1 VSQRVGFALLLVSLA
16 GPVRA
21 QSQAP
26 NAYQVLMYSAVQ
38 ASGSAAGTVPSVYS
52 YDGPSCTLPASNCS
66 QVTVPS
72 SYKATPSIVGL
83 SSALSSSIGTALS
96 VIPIASPAS
105 GVITQTD
112 AATGAQLPASST
124 LGPIFTERG
133 ETIGRHRFYVG
144 LSNQDFHFTSLNGQ
158 SLRALTMLDPGGQ
171 PTSITQ
177 TGLGIVNRF
186 PTTFNIS
193 ADVRLSQNVAFLTYG
208 VTSRIDVSVG
218 LQVVHASI
226 SSQTSN
232 GVNFAGNGNNNFV
245 VNGQKQ
251 GNCWCVDT
259 FTPGLAPGANGA
271 SLTSGLVLPQINSSS
286 YGTTGFG
293 DMMLRFK
300 GNIVERRNLSIAVG
314 ADLRLPTGNAQNFL
328 GTGAVAVRPF
338 LAASLY
344 TKALGHGLVLAPDL
358 NVGWQVA
365 GQSILAGQIT
375 ATPLTTSSPTEY
387 GPPFV
392 TSKGYLPDVF
402 SWAVGTELALGR
414 HQTIVADIL
423 GNEIGWLH
431 GIPNTTAQ
439 AVSNVPLASAAATPT
454 TVTASGL
461 VYAGHVSFGQYSGA
475 FGYKARVLGNLV
487 ATFNMLVRFD
497 SNGLKAKTVPLFGLG
512 YTF

>member
-1 VSQRVGFALLLVSLA
+1 
-16 GPVRA
+16 
-21 QSQAP
+21 
-26 NAYQVLMYSAVQ
+26 
-38 ASGSAAGTVPSVYS
+38 
-52 YDGPSCTLPASNCS
+52 
-66 QVTVPS
+66 
-72 SYKATPSIVGL
+72 
-83 SSALSSSIGTALS
+83 
-96 VIPIASPAS
+96 
-105 GVITQTD
+105 
-112 AATGAQLPASST
+112 
-124 LGPIFTERG
+124 
-133 ETIGRHRFYVG
+133 
-144 LSNQDFHFTSLNGQ
+144 
-158 SLRALTMLDPGGQ
+158 MLDPGGQ